1 METTPETESN
11 KQIVRR
17 LLDEVVTEG
26 NIDLIDDIFAE
37 DVLDHTLMGDTRGRE
52 PIKERAES
60 LHAAFSDFSA
70 TAEKLVAE
78 DDTVALWAIDRGT
91 HDGEFLGI
99 EPTGREVEYSATAF
113 FFRMEEMGKSS
124 SGGFSLTCS
133 ALCSNSA
140 SSNCPE
146 TCRAEERWKRS
157 RRQMV
162 RRLRMSDP
170 GAGHRS
176 SSFTGCL

>member
-60 LHAAFSDFSA
+60 LHAAFSGLFS
-70 TAEKLVAE
+70 
-78 DDTVALWAIDRGT
+78 DRR
-91 HDGEFLGI
+91 EA
-99 EPTGREVEYSATAF
+99 GR
-113 FFRMEEMGKSS
+113 
-124 SGGFSLTCS
+124 
-133 ALCSNSA
+133 
-140 SSNCPE
+140 
-146 TCRAEERWKRS
+146 
-157 RRQMV
+157 
-162 RRLRMSDP
+162 
-170 GAGHRS
+170 
-176 SSFTGCL
+176 

>member
-1 METTPETESN
+1 MATTPQTESN

-26 NIDLIDDIFAE
+26 NVDRIDDIFAE
-37 DVLDHTLMGDTRGRE
+37 GVLDHTLMGDTRGRE

-78 DDTVALWAIDRGT
+78 DDTVALWAIDRGM

-99 EPTGREVEYSATAF
+99 EPTGRVVEYSATAF
-113 FFRMEEMGKSS
+113 FRMEDGKIV
-124 SGGFSLTCS
+124 
-133 ALCSNSA
+133 
-140 SSNCPE
+140 
-146 TCRAEERWKRS
+146 ERWVQPDLFDLMQQLGVVELPADPSS
-157 RRQMV
+157 RRTMETV
-162 RRLRMSDP
+162 TSADGTP
-170 GAGHRS
+170 IAYE
-176 SSFTGCL
+176 